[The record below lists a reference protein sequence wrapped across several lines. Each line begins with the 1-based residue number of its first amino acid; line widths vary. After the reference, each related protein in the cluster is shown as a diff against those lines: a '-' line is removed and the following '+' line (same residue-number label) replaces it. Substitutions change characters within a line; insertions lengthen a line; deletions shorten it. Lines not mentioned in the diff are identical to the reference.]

1 MPYRRPSSRLF
12 RLNWQRHLLLVIGL
26 VLALRALAWPLDMV
40 AHRPASASP
49 TVVAQADATTCH
61 VQHDQHAGHRTT
73 LLEHKHPAPSAD
85 GALPGSADDA
95 SVCLILCAIACAPL
109 LLQVAELPAHSAA
122 QPRYDAPQPLP
133 LGVVAPPDLPP
144 PIA

>member
-1 MPYRRPSSRLF
+1 MPCRRPSSRLF

-26 VLALRALAWPLDMV
+26 VLALRALAWPLEMV
-40 AHRPASASP
+40 AHRSASASP
-49 TVVAQADATTCH
+49 TVAAQADATTCH
-61 VQHDQHAGHRTT
+61 DQHAGHRAT
-73 LLEHKHPAPSAD
+73 LLEHGHPAPSAD
-85 GALPGSADDA
+85 GALPGSAGEA

-109 LLQVAELPAHSAA
+109 LLPAAELPAHNAA